1 MATHDDMTTTPDR
14 SLQHQ
19 HNDATE
25 AADAQVLLA
34 ELETAREMNRKLQ
47 DQLKKTVKAVE
58 NAERASNE
66 ALRAHTKMV
75 ETLTE
80 TMRENTALALERDMW
95 KSRARRA
102 MAQAES
108 SQQQHRIPAYDM
120 PASLGLMHI
129 TEEEARVIRKA
140 IARLHHPDSGG
151 DAERMKLWN
160 ASLDR
165 IERHS

>member
-1 MATHDDMTTTPDR
+1 MATQNDMTTPNR
-14 SLQHQ
+14 LLQHQ
-19 HNDATE
+19 HDDVTE
-25 AADAQVLLA
+25 EPDPQALLA

-95 KSRARRA
+95 KTRAKRA
-102 MAQAES
+102 IAQAES
-108 SQQQHRIPAYDM
+108 NQQHRIPAYDM
-120 PASLGLMHI
+120 PASLGLMQI

-165 IERHS
+165 IERH